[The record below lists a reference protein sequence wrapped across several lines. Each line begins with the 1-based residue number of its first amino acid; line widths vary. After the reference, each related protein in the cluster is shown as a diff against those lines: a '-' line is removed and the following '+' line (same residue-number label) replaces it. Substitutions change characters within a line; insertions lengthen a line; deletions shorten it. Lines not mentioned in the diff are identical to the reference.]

1 MLILDENWTG
11 ERLCIK
17 LAVLTNSRNRR
28 LIGITL
34 VPKGPGI
41 ESWRSCRFLGSMFRS
56 LNDLPGGLGRFI
68 PCKLGGNHCR
78 LRHIGWEHSG
88 HGLTSGSREKADP
101 CVLGPLLLL
110 FVFFP
115 LGAHSELRYSRVPFA
130 RKLTT
135 WSLPAEGTDPLHF
148 SHLAVEQLGLVCLVW
163 LEELEAFL
171 ALQELEVAY
180 LLSTLEAL
188 EVRWISRLLEKLE
201 AIGELVRVTP

>member
-28 LIGITL
+28 LISIAL

-41 ESWRSCRFLGSMFRS
+41 ESWRSCRFLGSMFRA

-68 PCKLGGNHCR
+68 PCKLVGNHCR

-110 FVFFP
+110 FVFFH
-115 LGAHSELRYSRVPFA
+115 LGLTLNLGTAESHLLGSSPHGLSQQKVLIPCISVISQLNRLVWCVLFGWRSWRPSWRCRSWRSLTCCRLWRRWRFAGSRVCW
-130 RKLTT
+130 RS
-135 WSLPAEGTDPLHF
+135 WR
-148 SHLAVEQLGLVCLVW
+148 QLENWC
-163 LEELEAFL
+163 E
-171 ALQELEVAY
+171 
-180 LLSTLEAL
+180 
-188 EVRWISRLLEKLE
+188 
-201 AIGELVRVTP
+201 